1 MNNNYFSFFSNL
13 FDLIKLFLGNKTFV
27 LLLLPIYLLTY
38 QLLNYFF
45 GFYSIDHSVQV
56 GLWPFTLNVGYFWS
70 VFAASSLVFINAI
83 GLNLVVNRNNFY
95 DRNTYI
101 VALLYIVFMSLFHS
115 SYFLN
120 PILLL
125 HSIFILILHQLFDFN
140 KQEDIRKNVF
150 NAFLFFGIGIT
161 VSPSIGFVIPLF
173 IIAVMVI
180 RPFSWKEVFPS
191 IVGIIIPFIYYF
203 SISYISDSSYDF
215 SQLFINSQ
223 LPKKDFWFIVIAT
236 FIFILLCFFA
246 VIIKARKTKIQTS
259 KQIRSLVVLLTTFL
273 AFSIYQILSFQ
284 QIEFLSLVFLPLS
297 ILLILA
303 FLGDSYANAAYI
315 LFYILFGY
323 SVIKFFLFLPTKDV

>member
-1 MNNNYFSFFSNL
+1 M
-13 FDLIKLFLGNKTFV
+13 IKLFLGNKTLV
-27 LLLLPIYLLTY
+27 LLLLPVYLLTY
-38 QLLNYFF
+38 QFLNYFYE
-45 GFYSIDHSVQV
+45 FYSVEHTFQL
-56 GLWPFTLNVGYFWS
+56 GLWPFTLNIGYFWS
-70 VFAASSLVFINAI
+70 AFVASTFVFINSI

-101 VALLYIVFMSLFHS
+101 VALLYVIFMSLFHS

-125 HSIFILILHQLFDFN
+125 HSIFILMLHQLFNFN

-150 NAFLFFGIGIT
+150 NAFLFLSIGIT
-161 VSPSIGFVIPLF
+161 LSPSIGLMIPLF
-173 IIAVMVI
+173 IVAVMVI
-180 RPFSWKEVFPS
+180 RPFSWKEIFPA
-191 IVGIIIPFIYYF
+191 IVGLIIPFIYYF
-203 SISYISDSSYDF
+203 SISYISDSNYDF
-215 SQLFINSQ
+215 SQMFGNSK
-223 LPKKDFWFIVIAT
+223 LPNNDFWFIVIVT
-236 FIFILLCFFA
+236 FIFILLCFLT
-246 VIIKARKTKIQTS
+246 VIIKTRKTNIQTS

-273 AFSIYQILSFQ
+273 AFSTYQILSFQ

-303 FLGDSYANAAYI
+303 FLGDSYANAAHI